1 MRIPEHIIDQVRDSN
16 EIVNLVGSYLKLK
29 RKGVNYFAVCPFH
42 HEKTPSFSV
51 NASKQIW
58 HCFGCNRGGN
68 VFSFVME
75 YEKVNFIDAVK
86 MLAENAG
93 IELPESGVREEGES
107 KSAVLYKANRT
118 AASEYHKQLMSDD
131 GKSARDYLSDR
142 GIAGEMLKIYGIGLA
157 PGDWEWLKPKLTAK
171 GFDEKSLMEVGLI
184 GKNEQG
190 KIWERFKG
198 RIIFPVLN
206 EAGKVVAFG
215 GRIWA
220 DNDTEAAKYVNSSDS
235 PIYSK
240 GRVLYGL
247 FQTKEDV
254 RKSNQIVL
262 VEGYTDLLSVV
273 ASGVTNAVATSGT
286 ALTTGQARLAK
297 RYADSAV
304 LLYDGDDAG
313 RKAAARAAIALM
325 ESGFDVRIAKLPD
338 GSDPDS
344 FVREEGSEKL
354 QTLIADAVGYVDF
367 RVGLLSEEELSESTL
382 KVRAIRGIVEEL
394 FELRDELV
402 KAVLLKDFA
411 SALGVDAELLKQ
423 ESKKFKPYDNREENE
438 REKVTV
444 KLKSLI
450 QKIEYQLVML
460 LLSSNQEIISSAK
473 EFLHN
478 YDVSHEA
485 LAQIAGVLMKD
496 ENRGN
501 DSKLFDEIDDP
512 VERALLM
519 KLMEEIS
526 SVNDESKTL
535 SESKSRLIMLKLEGE
550 IKTVREKLRIAESK
564 GEDISTLLREQKELT
579 DKLKSNGEEEKK
591 EPDLFN

>member
-1 MRIPEHIIDQVRDSN
+1 
-16 EIVNLVGSYLKLK
+16 
-29 RKGVNYFAVCPFH
+29 
-42 HEKTPSFSV
+42 
-51 NASKQIW
+51 
-58 HCFGCNRGGN
+58 
-68 VFSFVME
+68 
-75 YEKVNFIDAVK
+75 
-86 MLAENAG
+86 
-93 IELPESGVREEGES
+93 
-107 KSAVLYKANRT
+107 
-118 AASEYHKQLMSDD
+118 
-131 GKSARDYLSDR
+131 
-142 GIAGEMLKIYGIGLA
+142 
-157 PGDWEWLKPKLTAK
+157 
-171 GFDEKSLMEVGLI
+171 
-184 GKNEQG
+184 
-190 KIWERFKG
+190 
-198 RIIFPVLN
+198 
-206 EAGKVVAFG
+206 
-215 GRIWA
+215 
-220 DNDTEAAKYVNSSDS
+220 
-235 PIYSK
+235 
-240 GRVLYGL
+240 
-247 FQTKEDV
+247 
-254 RKSNQIVL
+254 
-262 VEGYTDLLSVV
+262 
-273 ASGVTNAVATSGT
+273 
-286 ALTTGQARLAK
+286 
-297 RYADSAV
+297 
-304 LLYDGDDAG
+304 
-313 RKAAARAAIALM
+313 M

-394 FELRDELV
+394 FELRDELA
-402 KAVLLKDFA
+402 KDVLLKDFA

-460 LLSSNQEIISSAK
+460 LLSTNQEIISSAK
-473 EFLHN
+473 EFLHS

-496 ENRGN
+496 ENRGS